1 MNGRLDHPFTA
12 PYIVQNR
19 LMFKN
24 SLRRIMAFASSV
36 ACENERPLRPAKL
49 KFAMMISVKLGD

>member
-1 MNGRLDHPFTA
+1 
-12 PYIVQNR
+12 
-19 LMFKN
+19 MFKN